1 MIKHNSIPCFVTDV
15 NVVVGS
21 GVSDFFNGDIEI
33 YSQKSN
39 SFESGPNLPYP
50 LQGAASVQYGD
61 TFIVVG
67 GYNSECYCDNSGKMK
82 SQQRYACY
90 DITIRVSLL
99 FQRNSIFEY

>member
-1 MIKHNSIPCFVTDV
+1 MIKHNFIACFFIDV

-21 GVSDFFNGDIEI
+21 GVSDFFYGDIEI

-67 GYNSECYCDNSGKMK
+67 GYNNECSCDNSGKVK
-82 SQQRYACY
+82 RQQRYSCY
-90 DITIRVSLL
+90 DITIRVSL

>member
-1 MIKHNSIPCFVTDV
+1 MFFIDV

-21 GVSDFFNGDIEI
+21 GVSDFFYGDIEI

-67 GYNSECYCDNSGKMK
+67 GYKSECECDNSGKMK
-82 SQQRYACY
+82 SQQRHICY
-90 DITIRVSLL
+90 DLTINVSLFL
-99 FQRNSIFEY
+99 RNSIFEY